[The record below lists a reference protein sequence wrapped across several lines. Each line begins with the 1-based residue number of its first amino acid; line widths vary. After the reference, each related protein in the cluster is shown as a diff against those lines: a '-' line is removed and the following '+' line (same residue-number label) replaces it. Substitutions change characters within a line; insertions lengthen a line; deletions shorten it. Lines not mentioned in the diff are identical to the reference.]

1 MVGIATMNSIK
12 LSKEHIEAV
21 NRRRR
26 IIFQYDIC
34 QFYVEE
40 VNPEQVDE
48 VKAHF
53 LSPFDET
60 PNQIDSVWYEWGEG
74 NTAPYPSR
82 ILPPQHPVFGR
93 WREAG
98 IDPVLLFLDE
108 TKRRGKEVFLSYR
121 INGSDNDSGP
131 PELTPMKVEHPD
143 WLIHTWYSFWNFAK
157 EEVRDYKLRILE
169 EVARMYD
176 FDGIQLD
183 FARVPVLF
191 PAGEQWKNRDL
202 LTEFMRSV
210 RLLLLEIGQ
219 ERDRPFLLAARV
231 PENIMGCHFDGID
244 VERWA
249 GEGLV
254 DILVPGCRS
263 SDVDVEA
270 FSRIAAG
277 SGIKVYPSWD
287 DHHSSDG
294 YHGAPIE
301 VYRGVTA
308 NWWSK
313 GADGIHTFN
322 LCFSAP
328 EERAARLGLPANQ
341 RWEVQRQI
349 YREIGSQETL
359 KGLDRIFYVERRGGG
374 HHESV
379 VPNAEAWRTP
389 RSMYFNTN
397 MFAPLPMPLAND
409 GKVDTLLPL
418 FVADDV
424 NAVADSI
431 REITLRIVLSD
442 SAAKVLPD
450 SRRLQTVV
458 VADFAHATPYR
469 NRPPASGIERLIE
482 ARINNS
488 PLGPARVKDGWLVFA
503 VEPWQLAAGDN
514 LVGVR
519 VTARPPDAGE
529 EIFIEKLELHVRYR

>member
-1 MVGIATMNSIK
+1 MVGITAMNSIK

-131 PELTPMKVEHPD
+131 PALTPMKVEHPD

-210 RLLLLEIGQ
+210 RLLLLEIGR

-249 GEGLV
+249 GERLV

-277 SGIKVYPSWD
+277 SGIKIYPSWD

-328 EERAARLGLPANQ
+328 EERAARLGLPAKE
-341 RWEVQRQI
+341 RWDVQRQI

-359 KGLDRIFYVERRGGG
+359 EGLDRVFYVERRGGG

-379 VPNAEAWRTP
+379 VPNPEAWNTP
-389 RSMYFNTN
+389 GRCISTPTCLRHCLLRSPMTERQTHCYRSMWRTMSMRSPTASERLHCESCCPILPPTSYPTRVDSKRLSL
-397 MFAPLPMPLAND
+397 PTLPMQHLTGTARRQVESR
-409 GKVDTLLPL
+409 GSLRRAST
-418 FVADDV
+418 
-424 NAVADSI
+424 
-431 REITLRIVLSD
+431 TLRSGRL
-442 SAAKVLPD
+442 A
-450 SRRLQTVV
+450 SRM
-458 VADFAHATPYR
+458 A
-469 NRPPASGIERLIE
+469 
-482 ARINNS
+482 
-488 PLGPARVKDGWLVFA
+488 GWFL
-503 VEPWQLAAGDN
+503 
-514 LVGVR
+514 R
-519 VTARPPDAGE
+519 
-529 EIFIEKLELHVRYR
+529 

>member
-1 MVGIATMNSIK
+1 MNSIR

-34 QFYVEE
+34 QFYVEN

-98 IDPVLLFLDE
+98 IDPILLFLDE
-108 TKRRGKEVFLSYR
+108 TKKRGKEVFLSYR

-131 PELTPMKVEHPD
+131 PALTPMKVEHPD

-176 FDGIQLD
+176 FDGIQID

-210 RLLLLEIGQ
+210 RLLLLEIGR

-249 GEGLV
+249 GERLV

-277 SGIKVYPSWD
+277 TGIKVYPSWD

-328 EERAARLGLPANQ
+328 EERAARLGFPVKE

-397 MFAPLPMPLAND
+397 MFAPLPTPLAND
-409 GKVDTLLPL
+409 GKADTLLPL
-418 FVADDV
+418 YVADDV
-424 NAVADSI
+424 NAVADNI
-431 REITLRIVLSD
+431 GEITLRIVLSD
-442 SAAKVLPD
+442 SATKELPD
-450 SRRLQTVV
+450 SRRLETVV

-469 NRPPASGIERLIE
+469 NSPPASGIERLIE

-503 VEPWQLAAGDN
+503 VEPRMLAVGEN
-514 LVGVR
+514 LVSVR
-519 VTARPPDAGE
+519 VTARPPDSHE
-529 EIFIEKLELHVRYR
+529 EILIEKLELHVRYR